1 MGKIK
6 NIIYT
11 FCAALIATACTDGND
26 WEVDSSHDRLFAT
39 SESSFS
45 ITPAE
50 NAAQAEASWKAT
62 PNTTGYV
69 IEVST
74 NPLSDEVPMGSEGSI
89 VYGDGVEKI
98 TRTTYLLENL
108 EPETEYYA
116 RIKSVG
122 DGKESHWVYYED
134 GETFKTS
141 KDQILKTPTEITD
154 SSIKVSWEENCT
166 VTSLRIYNDNGYDQ
180 TILLEAAELES
191 CSITIQGL
199 EPMTAY
205 TIEIYNGDRLRGTV
219 TVNTEAG
226 ELAEVTIDEVTKNSV
241 TLTCAE
247 TFDGYTLV
255 TDGSIPTE
263 AEQTISETSTTEVT
277 GLTDNTKYEIYLF
290 NDGVI
295 IGKASFTTLRDYP
308 AGYTVTAISSAS
320 DFESTIS
327 SASGDV
333 VFTIPEGAEWNIGSV
348 TIKNDKLDNFIIW
361 GESSNKPKLTMA
373 LTIEGSSKTIE
384 LYNLELSSK
393 EAADGWSKTYL
404 INYDDK
410 KVKVACGT
418 LKVEKCDILETGIA
432 VRVKQVEAS
441 SSMAGIEIKDCV
453 FNGFNEGAI
462 MLNEMKGTMSGNV
475 TIKNSTFAN
484 GAKAKYILRSN
495 NNAFNFTAENCTFHV
510 AIVDE
515 KYTVYDDSKKSSTFN
530 VKNCLFGGVMTLKVK
545 LLSDGGTCNVS
556 DSYSAND
563 ITWSKDYGVKDAGIS
578 TSELFP
584 DMANGNY
591 KAADSYSIYGD
602 QNWN

>member
-98 TRTTYLLENL
+98 TKTTYLLENL
-108 EPETEYYA
+108 ESETEYYA

-122 DGKESHWVYYED
+122 DEKESNWVYYDD
-134 GETFKTS
+134 GGTFKTN
-141 KDQILKTPTEITD
+141 KEQILKTPTEITD
-154 SSIKVSWEENCT
+154 TSIKVSWEENCT
-166 VTSLRIYNDNGYDQ
+166 VTSLRIYDGKGYDQ
-180 TILLEAAELES
+180 TILLEAAELQN

-199 EPMTAY
+199 DPITPY

-226 ELAEVTIDEVTKNSV
+226 ELAEVTIAEVTKNSV
-241 TLTCAE
+241 KLTC
-247 TFDGYTLV
+247 TTVFDGYTLV
-255 TDGSIPTE
+255 KNGSIPDE
-263 AEQTISETSTTEVT
+263 AEHAVSDVTTVDIT
-277 GLTDNTKYEIYLF
+277 RLTDNTKYDIYLF
-290 NDGVI
+290 NDGI
-295 IGKASFTTLRDYP
+295 IVAKASFTTQRDYP
-308 AGYTVTAISSAS
+308 VGYTVTAITSSG
-320 DFESTIS
+320 DFESMIS
-327 SASGDV
+327 SASGNV
-333 VFTIPEGAEWNIGSV
+333 VFTIPEDAEWNIGPV
-348 TIKNDKLDNFIIW
+348 TIENNNLDSFIIW
-361 GESSNKPKLTMA
+361 GEGSNKPKLTMT
-373 LTIEGSSKTIE
+373 LTIEGTYE
-384 LYNLELSSK
+384 AVEFYNLELDSEQK
-393 EAADGWSKTYL
+393 DGNWDKTYL
-404 INYDDK
+404 INYQPDED
-410 KVKVACGT
+410 VSSSLDELV
-418 LKVEKCDILETGIA
+418 VEGCDIFETGHA
-432 VRVKQVEAS
+432 VRVKHSNGSIGGVR
-441 SSMAGIEIKDCV
+441 INNCV
-453 FNGFNEGAI
+453 FNGYKKYAVSLSDLKVDMTNGVNI
-462 MLNEMKGTMSGNV
+462 T
-475 TIKNSTFAN
+475 NSTFV
-484 GAKAKYILRSN
+484 
-495 NNAFNFTAENCTFHV
+495 NAADGDYTFRTKNKKCDISVDYCTFYLTTTR
-510 AIVDE
+510 A
-515 KYTVYDDSKKSSTFN
+515 VYDDNKLGSTFT
-530 VKNCLFGGVMTLKVK
+530 VKNCLFGGSLSDKIK
-545 LLSDGGTCNVS
+545 LLSNNSTFIVS

-563 ITWSKDYGVKDAGIS
+563 IKWSEDYGVKDAGIS

>member
-98 TRTTYLLENL
+98 TKTTYLLENL

-122 DGKESHWVYYED
+122 DEKESNWVYYDD
-134 GETFKTS
+134 GGTFKTN
-141 KDQILKTPTEITD
+141 KEQILKTPTEITD
-154 SSIKVSWEENCT
+154 TSIKVSWEENCT
-166 VTSLRIYNDNGYDQ
+166 VTSLRIYDGKGYDQ
-180 TILLEAAELES
+180 TILLEAAELQN

-199 EPMTAY
+199 DPITPY
-205 TIEIYNGDRLRGTV
+205 TIEIYNGDRLRGTI

-226 ELAEVTIDEVTKNSV
+226 ELYPVTVTNI
-241 TLTCAE
+241 TE
-247 TFDGYTLV
+247 TTADFSWTETVADGYSIIDAGTLPPDV
-255 TDGSIPTE
+255 PQSSLSDAMSC
-263 AEQTISETSTTEVT
+263 SVT
-277 GLTDNTKYEIYLF
+277 GLTDNKKYDFYIY

-295 IGKASFTTLRDYP
+295 VGKVSFTTLRAYP
-308 AGYTVTAISSAS
+308 EGYKQVEISSQDEFTSQISSAS
-320 DFESTIS
+320 R
-327 SASGDV
+327 DV
-333 VFTIPEGAEWNIGSV
+333 VFIIPEGVNWNLGDV

-361 GESSNKPKLTMA
+361 GEGSNKPKLTIS
-373 LTIEGSSKTIE
+373 LTIKGNVETAEI
-384 LYNLELSSK
+384 YNLKLTTEKAS
-393 EAADGWSKTYL
+393 DGWNKTYL
-404 INYDDK
+404 INYQDN
-410 KVKVACGT
+410 GT
-418 LKVEKCDILETGIA
+418 LEKLKIEKCDILETGDA
-432 VRVKQVEAS
+432 VRFKCDAS
-441 SSMAGIEIKDCV
+441 SNIGGIEISDCF
-453 FNGFNEGAI
+453 FNGFMDGAV
-462 MLNEMKGTMSGNV
+462 MLSELKSKITNGVE
-475 TIKNSTFAN
+475 IINSTFVNGKDAASIFKSKNAN
-484 GAKAKYILRSN
+484 DK
-495 NNAFNFTAENCTFHV
+495 FTVENCTFYTTP
-510 AIVDE
+510 
-515 KYTVYDDSKKSSTFN
+515 KYIYEDGTASEFI
-530 VKNCLFGGVMTLKVK
+530 VKNCLFGGSSQSLLKN
-545 LLSDGGTCNVS
+545 GTPTVT

-563 ITWSKDYGVKDAGIS
+563 IKWSKDYGVKDAGIS

>member
-98 TRTTYLLENL
+98 TKTTYLLENL
-108 EPETEYYA
+108 ESETEYYA

-122 DGKESHWVYYED
+122 DEKESNWVYYDD
-134 GETFKTS
+134 GGTFKTN
-141 KDQILKTPTEITD
+141 KEQILKTPTEITD
-154 SSIKVSWEENCT
+154 TSIKVSWEENCT
-166 VTSLRIYNDNGYDQ
+166 VTSLRIYDGKGYDQ
-180 TILLEAAELES
+180 TILLEAAELQN

-199 EPMTAY
+199 DPITPY
-205 TIEIYNGDRLRGTV
+205 TIEIYNGDRLRGTI

-226 ELAEVTIDEVTKNSV
+226 ELAEVTITEVTKNSV
-241 TLTCAE
+241 KLTC
-247 TFDGYTLV
+247 TTVFDGYTLV
-255 TDGSIPTE
+255 TNGSIPDEAKYAVSDVTTVDITE
-263 AEQTISETSTTEVT
+263 
-277 GLTDNTKYEIYLF
+277 LTDNTKYDIYLF
-290 NDGVI
+290 NNGVI

-308 AGYTVTAISSAS
+308 AGYTRLTVSSAD
-320 DFESTIS
+320 DFKSKIDEES
-327 SASGDV
+327 GKV
-333 VFTIPEGAEWNIGSV
+333 VFVIPENSDWNVGKV
-348 TIKNDKLDNFIIW
+348 TIEKSSGLSDFIIW
-361 GESSNKPKLTMA
+361 GEGTEKPKLKIS
-373 LTIEGSSKTIE
+373 LTIKNSFTTAE
-384 LYNLELSSK
+384 LYNLELTTEESDSYTINLQDGK
-393 EAADGWSKTYL
+393 ETVSY
-404 INYDDK
+404 
-410 KVKVACGT
+410 GT
-418 LKVEKCDILETGIA
+418 LKVEKCDILSTKNAI
-432 VRVKQVEAS
+432 RVKQENTS
-441 SSMAGIEIKDCV
+441 STISGIEVKDCV
-453 FNGFNEGAI
+453 FNGFTNGAI
-462 MLNEMKGTMSGNV
+462 MWNEIAGTMTGSV
-475 TIKNSTFAN
+475 KITNSTFIN
-484 GAKAKYILRSN
+484 GANAGYILRS
-495 NNAFNFTAENCTFHV
+495 AKTPFSLTAENCTFYV
-510 AIVDE
+510 SIS
-515 KYTVYDDSKKSSTFN
+515 KNTVYDDGKVNSTFT
-530 VKNCLFGGVMTLKVK
+530 VKNCLFGGAFSDKLK
-545 LLSDGGTCNVS
+545 LISDGGTCNVS
-556 DSYSAND
+556 DSYSASD
-563 ITWSKDYGVKDAGIS
+563 ITWSKDYEVKDAGIS

>member
-11 FCAALIATACTDGND
+11 FCAAMFATACTDGND
-26 WEVDSSHDRLFAT
+26 WVVDSSYDRLFST
-39 SESSFS
+39 TESSFS

-98 TRTTYLLENL
+98 TKTTYLLENL

-180 TILLEAAELES
+180 TILLEAAELEN

-226 ELAEVTIDEVTKNSV
+226 ELAEVTIAEVTKNSV
-241 TLTCAE
+241 KLTCA
-247 TFDGYTLV
+247 TVFDGYTLV
-255 TDGSIPTE
+255 TDCSIPDE
-263 AEQTISETSTTEVT
+263 AEHAVSDVTTVDIT
-277 GLTDNTKYEIYLF
+277 GLTDNTKYDIYLF
-290 NDGVI
+290 NNGVI
-295 IGKASFTTLRDYP
+295 IGKASFTTQRDYP
-308 AGYTVTAISSAS
+308 VGYTVTAITSSG
-320 DFESTIS
+320 DFESMIS
-327 SASGDV
+327 SASGNV

-348 TIKNDKLDNFIIW
+348 TIKNDNLDNFIIW
-361 GESSNKPKLTMA
+361 GEGSNKPKLTMT
-373 LTIEGSSKTIE
+373 LTIEGTYE
-384 LYNLELSSK
+384 TVEFYNLELDSEQK
-393 EAADGWSKTYL
+393 DGKWDKTYL
-404 INYDDK
+404 INYQPDED
-410 KVKVACGT
+410 VSSSLDELV
-418 LKVEKCDILETGIA
+418 VEGCDIFETGHA
-432 VRVKQVEAS
+432 VRVKHSNGSIGGVR
-441 SSMAGIEIKDCV
+441 INNCV
-453 FNGFNEGAI
+453 FNGYKKYAVSLSDLKVDMTNGVNI
-462 MLNEMKGTMSGNV
+462 T
-475 TIKNSTFAN
+475 NSTFV
-484 GAKAKYILRSN
+484 
-495 NNAFNFTAENCTFHV
+495 NAADGDYTFRTKNIKCDISVDYCTFYLTTTR
-510 AIVDE
+510 A
-515 KYTVYDDSKKSSTFN
+515 VYDDNKLGSTFT
-530 VKNCLFGGVMTLKVK
+530 VKNCLFGGSLSDKIK
-545 LLSDGGTCNVS
+545 LLSDNSTFIVS
-556 DSYSAND
+556 DSYSASD

>member
-98 TRTTYLLENL
+98 TKTTYLLENL
-108 EPETEYYA
+108 ESETEYYA

-122 DGKESHWVYYED
+122 DGKESNWVYYDD
-134 GETFKTS
+134 GGTFKT
-141 KDQILKTPTEITD
+141 KKEQILKTPTEITD

-166 VTSLRIYNDNGYDQ
+166 VTSLRIYDGKGYDQ
-180 TILLEAAELES
+180 TILLEAAELQS

-199 EPMTAY
+199 DPMTAY
-205 TIEIYNGDRLRGTV
+205 TIEIYNGDRLRGTI

-226 ELAEVTIDEVTKNSV
+226 ELAEVTVDNVTKNSV
-241 TLTCAE
+241 KLTCA
-247 TFDGYTLV
+247 TIFDGYTLV
-255 TDGSIPTE
+255 TDGTIPTE
-263 AEQTISETSTTEVT
+263 AEQTVSDATTVDIS
-277 GLTDNTKYEIYLF
+277 GLTENTKYEVYLF

-295 IGKASFTTLRDYP
+295 VGKASFTTLRDYP
-308 AGYTVTAISSAS
+308 SGYNVVSITS
-320 DFESTIS
+320 ESEFVSKIG
-327 SASGDV
+327 SASGNV
-333 VFTIPEGAEWNIGSV
+333 VFTIPEGVEWNIGSV
-348 TIKNDKLDNFIIW
+348 NINDNDAIDNFIIW
-361 GESSNKPKLTMA
+361 GEGSNKPKLTIS
-373 LTIEGSSKTIE
+373 LTIKGNIQTAEI
-384 LYNLELSSK
+384 YNLKLTTEKSS
-393 EAADGWSKTYL
+393 DGWNKTYL
-404 INYDDK
+404 INYQDDDTTF
-410 KVKVACGT
+410 GT
-418 LKVEKCDILETGIA
+418 LKVEKCDVLETGDA
-432 VRVKQVEAS
+432 VRFKKSGGSVTG
-441 SSMAGIEIKDCV
+441 GIEINDCF
-453 FNGFNEGAI
+453 FNGFMDSAV
-462 MLNEMKGTMSGNV
+462 MLGELKVEMVGGVKIT
-475 TIKNSTFAN
+475 NSTFVN
-484 GAKAKYILRSN
+484 GQGGGYMFRSKN
-495 NNAFNFTAENCTFHV
+495 LAFNFTAENCTFYLTNKN
-510 AIVDE
+510 D
-515 KYTVYDDSKKSSTFN
+515 VYSDDKKGSTFT
-530 VKNCLFGGVMTLKVK
+530 VKNCLFGGSVSDKVK
-545 LLSDGGTCNVS
+545 LLSDNGTFTVT

-563 ITWSKDYGVKDAGIS
+563 ITWSKDFGVKSTDIS
-578 TSELFP
+578 TLELFP
-584 DMANGNY
+584 DMANDNY

>member
-199 EPMTAY
+199 DPMTAY

-241 TLTCAE
+241 RLTCA
-247 TFDGYTLV
+247 TVFDGYTWV

-277 GLTDNTKYEIYLF
+277 GLTDNTKYDIYLF
-290 NDGVI
+290 NNGVI
-295 IGKASFTTLRDYP
+295 IGKASFTTQRDYP
-308 AGYTVTAISSAS
+308 VGYTVTAITSSG
-320 DFESTIS
+320 DFESMIS
-327 SASGDV
+327 SASGNV

-348 TIKNDKLDNFIIW
+348 TIKNDNLDNFIIW
-361 GESSNKPKLTMA
+361 GEGSNKPKLTIS
-373 LTIEGSSKTIE
+373 LTIKGNVETAEI
-384 LYNLELSSK
+384 YNLKLTTEKAS
-393 EAADGWSKTYL
+393 DGWNKTYL
-404 INYDDK
+404 INYQDN
-410 KVKVACGT
+410 GT
-418 LKVEKCDILETGIA
+418 LEKLKIEKCDILETGDA
-432 VRVKQVEAS
+432 VRFKCDAS
-441 SSMAGIEIKDCV
+441 SNIGGIEISDCF
-453 FNGFNEGAI
+453 FNGFMDGAV
-462 MLNEMKGTMSGNV
+462 MLSELKSKITNGVE
-475 TIKNSTFAN
+475 IINSTFVNGKDAASIFKSKNAN
-484 GAKAKYILRSN
+484 DK
-495 NNAFNFTAENCTFHV
+495 FTVENCTFYTTP
-510 AIVDE
+510 
-515 KYTVYDDSKKSSTFN
+515 KYIYEDCTASEFI
-530 VKNCLFGGVMTLKVK
+530 VKNCLFGGSSQSLLKN
-545 LLSDGGTCNVS
+545 GTPTVT

>member
-166 VTSLRIYNDNGYDQ
+166 VTSLRINNENGYDQ

-205 TIEIYNGDRLRGTV
+205 TIGIYNGDRLRGTI

-226 ELAEVTIDEVTKNSV
+226 ELAEVTIDEVTENSV
-241 TLTCAE
+241 RLTCA
-247 TFDGYTLV
+247 TVFDGYTWV
-255 TDGSIPTE
+255 MDGSIPTE

-277 GLTDNTKYEIYLF
+277 GLTDNTKYDIYLF
-290 NDGVI
+290 NNGVI
-295 IGKASFTTLRDYP
+295 IGKASFTTQRDYP
-308 AGYTVTAISSAS
+308 VGYTVTPITSS
-320 DFESTIS
+320 DNFESMIS
-327 SASGDV
+327 SASGNV
-333 VFTIPEGAEWNIGSV
+333 VFTIPEGEEWNIGSV

-361 GESSNKPKLTMA
+361 GEGSNKPKLTMT
-373 LTIEGSSKTIE
+373 LTIEGTYE
-384 LYNLELSSK
+384 TVEFYNLELDSEQK
-393 EAADGWSKTYL
+393 GGNWDKTYL
-404 INYDDK
+404 INYQPDED
-410 KVKVACGT
+410 VSSSLDELV
-418 LKVEKCDILETGIA
+418 VEGCDIFETGHA
-432 VRVKQVEAS
+432 VRVKHSNGSIGGVR
-441 SSMAGIEIKDCV
+441 INNCV
-453 FNGFNEGAI
+453 FNGYKKYAVSLSDLKVDMTNGVNI
-462 MLNEMKGTMSGNV
+462 T
-475 TIKNSTFAN
+475 NSTFV
-484 GAKAKYILRSN
+484 
-495 NNAFNFTAENCTFHV
+495 NAADGDYTFRTKNIKCDISVDYCTFYLTTTR
-510 AIVDE
+510 A
-515 KYTVYDDSKKSSTFN
+515 VYDDNKLGSTFT
-530 VKNCLFGGVMTLKVK
+530 VKNCLFGGSLSDKIK
-545 LLSDGGTCNVS
+545 LLSDNSTFIVS
-556 DSYSAND
+556 DSYSASD

-584 DMANGNY
+584 GMANGNY

>member
-180 TILLEAAELES
+180 TILLEATELES

-320 DFESTIS
+320 DFESTINK
-327 SASGDV
+327 ASGNV
-333 VFTIPEGAEWNIGSV
+333 VFTIPEGAEWNIGNV
-348 TIKNDKLDNFIIW
+348 TINVDALNNFIIW
-361 GESSNKPKLTMA
+361 GEGSNKPKLTMT
-373 LTIEGSSKTIE
+373 LTIEGTYE
-384 LYNLELSSK
+384 TVEFYNLELDSEQK
-393 EAADGWSKTYL
+393 DGNWDKTYL
-404 INYDDK
+404 INYQPDED
-410 KVKVACGT
+410 VSSSLNELV
-418 LKVEKCDILETGIA
+418 VEGCDIFETGHA
-432 VRVKQVEAS
+432 VRVKHSNGSIGGVR
-441 SSMAGIEIKDCV
+441 INNCV
-453 FNGFNEGAI
+453 FNGYKKYAVSLSDLKVGMTNGVNI
-462 MLNEMKGTMSGNV
+462 T
-475 TIKNSTFAN
+475 NSTFV
-484 GAKAKYILRSN
+484 
-495 NNAFNFTAENCTFHV
+495 NAADGDYTFRTKNIKCDISVDYCTFYLTTTR
-510 AIVDE
+510 A
-515 KYTVYDDSKKSSTFN
+515 VYDDNKLGSTFT
-530 VKNCLFGGVMTLKVK
+530 VKNCLFGGSLSDKIK
-545 LLSDGGTCNVS
+545 LLSDNSTFIVS

>member
-1 MGKIK
+1 M
-6 NIIYT
+6 
-11 FCAALIATACTDGND
+11 
-26 WEVDSSHDRLFAT
+26 
-39 SESSFS
+39 
-45 ITPAE
+45 
-50 NAAQAEASWKAT
+50 
-62 PNTTGYV
+62 
-69 IEVST
+69 
-74 NPLSDEVPMGSEGSI
+74 SDEVPMGSEGSI

-180 TILLEAAELES
+180 TILLEAAELEN

-199 EPMTAY
+199 DPMTAY

-241 TLTCAE
+241 KLTCV
-247 TFDGYTLV
+247 TVFDGYTLV

-277 GLTDNTKYEIYLF
+277 GLTDNTKYDIYLF
-290 NDGVI
+290 NNGVI
-295 IGKASFTTLRDYP
+295 IGKASFTTQRDYP
-308 AGYTVTAISSAS
+308 VGYTVTAITSSG
-320 DFESTIS
+320 DFESMIS
-327 SASGDV
+327 SASGNV
-333 VFTIPEGAEWNIGSV
+333 VFTIPEGAEWNIGNV
-348 TIKNDKLDNFIIW
+348 TINVDALNNFIIW
-361 GESSNKPKLTMA
+361 GEGSNKPKLAMT
-373 LTIEGSSKTIE
+373 LTIEGTYE
-384 LYNLELSSK
+384 TVEFYNLELDSEQK
-393 EAADGWSKTYL
+393 DGNWDKTYL
-404 INYDDK
+404 INYQPDED
-410 KVKVACGT
+410 VSSSLDELV
-418 LKVEKCDILETGIA
+418 VEGCDIFETGHA
-432 VRVKQVEAS
+432 VRVKHSNGSIGGVR
-441 SSMAGIEIKDCV
+441 INNCV
-453 FNGFNEGAI
+453 FNGYKKYAVSLSDLKVDMTNGVNI
-462 MLNEMKGTMSGNV
+462 T
-475 TIKNSTFAN
+475 NSTFV
-484 GAKAKYILRSN
+484 
-495 NNAFNFTAENCTFHV
+495 NAADGDYTFRTKNIKCDISVDYCTFYLTTTR
-510 AIVDE
+510 A
-515 KYTVYDDSKKSSTFN
+515 VYDDNKLGSTFT
-530 VKNCLFGGVMTLKVK
+530 VKNCLFGGSLSDKIK
-545 LLSDGGTCNVS
+545 LLSDKST
-556 DSYSAND
+556 YSASD

>member
-226 ELAEVTIDEVTKNSV
+226 ELAEVTIAEVTKNSV
-241 TLTCAE
+241 KLTCA
-247 TFDGYTLV
+247 TVFDGYTLV

-263 AEQTISETSTTEVT
+263 AQKTISETSSVEVT
-277 GLTDNTKYEIYLF
+277 ELTDNTKYEIYLF

-295 IGKASFTTLRDYP
+295 IGKASFTTQRDYP
-308 AGYTVTAISSAS
+308 AGYTQLTVSSAD
-320 DFESTIS
+320 DFKNKIDE
-327 SASGDV
+327 ASGKV
-333 VFTIPEGAEWNIGSV
+333 VFVIPENSDWNVGKV
-348 TIKNDKLDNFIIW
+348 TIEKSSGLSDFIIW
-361 GESSNKPKLTMA
+361 GEGTEKPKLKIS
-373 LTIEGSSKTIE
+373 LTIKNSFTTAE
-384 LYNLELSSK
+384 LYNLELTTEESDSYTINLQDEK
-393 EAADGWSKTYL
+393 ETVSY
-404 INYDDK
+404 
-410 KVKVACGT
+410 GT
-418 LKVEKCDILETGIA
+418 LKVEKCDILSTKNAI
-432 VRVKQVEAS
+432 RVKQENTS
-441 SSMAGIEIKDCV
+441 STISGIEVKDCV
-453 FNGFNEGAI
+453 FNGFTNGAI
-462 MLNEMKGTMSGNV
+462 MWNEIAGTMTGSV
-475 TIKNSTFAN
+475 KITNSTFIN
-484 GAKAKYILRSN
+484 GANAGYILRS
-495 NNAFNFTAENCTFHV
+495 AKTPFSLTAENCTFYV
-510 AIVDE
+510 SIS
-515 KYTVYDDSKKSSTFN
+515 KNTVYDDGKVNSTFT
-530 VKNCLFGGVMTLKVK
+530 VKNCLFGGAFSDKLK
-545 LLSDGGTCNVS
+545 LISDGGTCNVS

>member
-199 EPMTAY
+199 DPMTAY

-241 TLTCAE
+241 RLTCA
-247 TFDGYTLV
+247 TVFDGYTWV

-277 GLTDNTKYEIYLF
+277 GLTDNTKYDIYLF
-290 NDGVI
+290 NNGVI
-295 IGKASFTTLRDYP
+295 IGKASFTTQRDYP
-308 AGYTVTAISSAS
+308 VGYTVTAITSSG
-320 DFESTIS
+320 DFESMIS
-327 SASGDV
+327 SASGNV

-348 TIKNDKLDNFIIW
+348 TIKNDNLDNFIIW
-361 GESSNKPKLTMA
+361 GEGSNKPKLTIS
-373 LTIEGSSKTIE
+373 LTIKGNVETAEI
-384 LYNLELSSK
+384 YNLKLTTEKAS
-393 EAADGWSKTYL
+393 DGWNKTYL
-404 INYDDK
+404 INYQDN
-410 KVKVACGT
+410 GT
-418 LKVEKCDILETGIA
+418 LEKLKIEKCDILETGDA
-432 VRVKQVEAS
+432 VRFKCDAS
-441 SSMAGIEIKDCV
+441 SNIGGIEISDCF
-453 FNGFNEGAI
+453 FNGFMDGAV
-462 MLNEMKGTMSGNV
+462 MLSELKSKITNGVE
-475 TIKNSTFAN
+475 IINSTFVNGKDAASIFKSKNAN
-484 GAKAKYILRSN
+484 DK
-495 NNAFNFTAENCTFHV
+495 FTVENCTFYTTP
-510 AIVDE
+510 
-515 KYTVYDDSKKSSTFN
+515 KYIYEDGTASEFI
-530 VKNCLFGGVMTLKVK
+530 VKNCLFGGSSQSLLKN
-545 LLSDGGTCNVS
+545 GTPTVT